1 MNALFR
7 KDLWLLGV
15 VCTPAIAMAAG
26 LLYPS
31 HMLHYVPYDPYDP
44 YGPVPSTVPTED
56 VTAGGTYVRQVGE
69 HAYEVIT
76 VKGNTKQASPCIPPE
91 VRIAPAFAQGK
102 PQGVKL
108 FAIKPGSIYQRLGF
122 LDGDIIQRVNG
133 RLIDSA
139 ETALEVYVALK
150 NVRHFEVD
158 LLRGGV
164 PVRKVYDL
172 K

>member
-26 LLYPS
+26 LLYPAD
-31 HMLHYVPYDPYDP
+31 MLHSVP
-44 YGPVPSTVPTED
+44 YGPVPPKVLTQD
-56 VTAGGTYVRQVGE
+56 ATAEGPYVRQVGE

-76 VKGNTKQASPCIPPE
+76 EKRNTEQASPCSTALE
-91 VRIAPAFAQGK
+91 TRIALAFEQGK
-102 PQGVKL
+102 PQGFKL

-133 RLIDSA
+133 HFIDSA
-139 ETALEVYVALK
+139 ETALEVYAALK
-150 NVRHFEVD
+150 DVHRIEVD
-158 LLRGGV
+158 LLRGNV